1 MQQATQPTTPAA
13 PSEVRESDREA
24 YRRASALKDR
34 IVEQLATLPRSAAV
48 VGELQGFSVRLNF
61 GTNDSSGVLQFAKVA
76 GIEAISAQER
86 SGTWLEAR
94 TRIDDIPV
102 CAEVL
107 MSNEA
112 CDAFETPETLAAP
125 VTEQLLEADPSPT
138 GPPPVP
144 LGESPVADDAGAA
157 YDQSVSRYVASLG
170 GSVVALV
177 PAVEATATDDPSTI
191 SFAPVTADTIGGEE

>member
-13 PSEVRESDREA
+13 PPEDNETEREA
-24 YRRASALKDR
+24 YRRTSALKDR

-48 VGELQGFSVRLNF
+48 IGELQGFSIRLNF

-94 TRIDDIPV
+94 TRIDGIPV

-107 MSNEA
+107 LSNEA
-112 CDAFETPETLAAP
+112 CETFETPETLAAP
-125 VTEQLLEADPSPT
+125 AVEQLLESDPPT
-138 GPPPVP
+138 AESPVP
-144 LGESPVADDAGAA
+144 LGQSPVAEDPSAA
-157 YDQSVSRYVASLG
+157 YDQSLNRYVASLG

-177 PAVEATATDDPSTI
+177 PAVQATPDAIDPSTI
-191 SFAPVTADTIGGEE
+191 SFAAVTADTTGGEQ

>member
-13 PSEVRESDREA
+13 PPEDDEAEREA
-24 YRRASALKDR
+24 YRRTSALKDR
-34 IVEQLATLPRSAAV
+34 IVEQLATLPRSVAII
-48 VGELQGFSVRLNF
+48 GELQGFSIRLNF

-94 TRIDDIPV
+94 TRIDGIPV

-107 MSNEA
+107 LSNEVR
-112 CDAFETPETLAAP
+112 DTFETPETLAAP
-125 VTEQLLEADPSPT
+125 AVEQLLEADPSAAES
-138 GPPPVP
+138 PVP
-144 LGESPVADDAGAA
+144 LGQSPVAEDPSAA
-157 YDQSVSRYVASLG
+157 YDQSLNRYVASLG

-177 PAVEATATDDPSTI
+177 PAVQAPNPDPSTI
-191 SFAPVTADTIGGEE
+191 SFAAVTANTTGGEQ

>member
-1 MQQATQPTTPAA
+1 MQQATQPTTPTA
-13 PSEVRESDREA
+13 PSEVKESDREA

-48 VGELQGFSVRLNF
+48 VGELHGFSVRLNF

-94 TRIDDIPV
+94 TRIDGIPV

-107 MSNEA
+107 LSNEA
-112 CDAFETPETLAAP
+112 CGAFETPETLAVPA
-125 VTEQLLEADPSPT
+125 VEQLLEADPAAAES
-138 GPPPVP
+138 PVP
-144 LGESPVADDAGAA
+144 LGQSPAAEDPSAA
-157 YDQSVSRYVASLG
+157 YDQSLNRYVASLG

-177 PAVEATATDDPSTI
+177 PAVQANPEAVGPGTI
-191 SFAPVTADTIGGEE
+191 SFAAVTADTTGGEQ